1 MNSFFSKKNKG
12 FSLVE
17 LIVVVAIFL
26 IITSIALTRQ
36 SKFSSDILISNLAY
50 EFALSIREAQVYGI
64 GSKVAP
70 SSVTGDE
77 RFKVGYGINLN
88 LNTPSEYNFFTDIP
102 NGLVGSSDNLY
113 DDSVGSGE
121 FMYSVPITRNQK
133 IKNFCG
139 IESNGTAVCAEGD
152 TDRKMHISFV
162 RPNPDAYI
170 FFGNQGFETRYPQGV
185 VVLESSTGDKCRIV
199 RVTQTG
205 QIAVD
210 PIPADGNACD
220 EF

>member
-1 MNSFFSKKNKG
+1 M
-12 FSLVE
+12 
-17 LIVVVAIFL
+17 VAIFL

-70 SSVTGDE
+70 SSITGEE
-77 RFKVGYGINLN
+77 RFKVGYGIHLN
-88 LNTPSEYNFFTDIP
+88 LNNPSEYNFFTDIP
-102 NGLVGSSDNLY
+102 GNGASGASNYLY
-113 DDSVGSGE
+113 DDGVVEE

-139 IESNGTAVCAEGD
+139 IESNGTATCAKDNSNIE
-152 TDRKMHISFV
+152 MHISFV

-170 FFGNQGFETRYPQGV
+170 FLVESGTETSYPQGV
-185 VVLESSTGDKCRIV
+185 IVLESSTGDKCRIV

-210 PIPADGNACD
+210 PIPANGNACD
-220 EF
+220 EFNY

>member
-50 EFALSIREAQVYGI
+50 EFALSLREAQVYGI
-64 GSKVAP
+64 GSRVAP
-70 SSVTGDE
+70 SAITGDQ
-77 RFKVGYGINLN
+77 RFKVGYGISLDLN
-88 LNTPSEYNFFTDIP
+88 SPSEYNFFTDIP
-102 NGLVGSSDNLY
+102 GNGISGASNHI
-113 DDSVGSGE
+113 DDGGDE
-121 FMYSVPITRNQK
+121 FMYVVPITRNQRVK
-133 IKNFCG
+133 DFCG
-139 IESNGTAVCAEGD
+139 IDSSGVPVCAKSDFDIE
-152 TDRKMHISFV
+152 MHVSFV
-162 RPNPDAYI
+162 RPNPDAHI
-170 FFGNQGFETRYPQGV
+170 LVGVSGFEITYPQGV
-185 VVLESSTGDKCRIV
+185 IILESSTGDKCRIV

-210 PIPADGNACD
+210 PLPADGNACD